1 MNSVGAESSVS
12 LKLVSCIAYRV
23 VYPQNAPVLLAHP
36 QRCSCYRARKRGR
49 SACRRWLERRGQKLD
64 AYGAQPPKKSP
75 HERRRHLNPEFYTPN
90 PQPQTLNHRRSVV
103 GRSSR
108 RCAIA
113 IRPALVRPPVA
124 LYAEL
129 ISTLSSA
136 CTALTCGAPAVG
148 VRILTKMDLQA
159 TRAFP
164 SAEPKSMIEG
174 SASMASG

>member
-1 MNSVGAESSVS
+1 MLLCCLLTPSAAVATAHASVAGALAVGGLSGVGRN
-12 LKLVSCIAYRV
+12 LMRM
-23 VYPQNAPVLLAHP
+23 VLNH
-36 QRCSCYRARKRGR
+36 Q
-49 SACRRWLERRGQKLD
+49 
-64 AYGAQPPKKSP
+64 KKSP

-159 TRAFP
+159 TRALP
-164 SAEPKSMIEG
+164 SAELKSMIEG